1 MLKEFSK
8 SVVLIEKVDS
18 YRIRFYRVEYEEGVR
33 EDLESGDILRIL
45 LDDCDFEKDL
55 IRSVMNQILIKITIL
70 QMNSLNIT
78 AI

>member
-55 IRSVMNQILIKITIL
+55 IRSVTNQILIKITIL
-70 QMNSLNIT
+70 QMNSLNII